1 MAQFIS
7 NQSSI
12 SVQLKALDIILEF
25 DVIRADLE
33 GYALTTL
40 SLLSFETEI
49 YDRRQRK
56 RQRSQ
61 GWWNPLMMHR
71 AGTKGLVLLTSLCS
85 KGDQV
90 RKEARFPLV
99 YKFIPFLDF
108 SLWKQGCHGS
118 GSFIS
123 WTLSKEPVTD
133 STCGSLQPSWQM
145 LFLSVPI
152 DPDWGDSTF
161 QTGCPPKVVMQ
172 PWRKKNLF
180 KIQNQDL
187 VSAN

>member
-61 GWWNPLMMHR
+61 G
-71 AGTKGLVLLTSLCS
+71 
-85 KGDQV
+85 
-90 RKEARFPLV
+90 
-99 YKFIPFLDF
+99 
-108 SLWKQGCHGS
+108 
-118 GSFIS
+118 
-123 WTLSKEPVTD
+123 
-133 STCGSLQPSWQM
+133 
-145 LFLSVPI
+145 
-152 DPDWGDSTF
+152 
-161 QTGCPPKVVMQ
+161 
-172 PWRKKNLF
+172 
-180 KIQNQDL
+180 
-187 VSAN
+187 